1 MAETQKA
8 TPRIFTAEELIRYL
22 LANGKSFNGLAHM
35 LLTPNQ
41 IDRFN
46 EAVASAEKTYYEAV
60 ASAEKTYYEAVASAE
75 KTYYEAVA
83 SAEKTY
89 DEAVAPAKKTRDE
102 AFASAE
108 KTYDEATISALIEIL
123 NLQSEPTDNSTDSS
137 SS

>member
-46 EAVASAEKTYYEAV
+46 
-60 ASAEKTYYEAVASAE
+60 
-75 KTYYEAVA
+75 EAVA